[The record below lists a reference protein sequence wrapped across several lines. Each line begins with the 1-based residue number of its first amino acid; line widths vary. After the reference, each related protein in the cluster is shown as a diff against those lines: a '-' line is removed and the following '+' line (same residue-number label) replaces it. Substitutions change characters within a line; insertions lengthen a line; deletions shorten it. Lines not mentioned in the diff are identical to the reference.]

1 MSAPSPAAAQQARSD
16 LWNLVSPRSGSSR
29 VSTPRGST
37 PRPVAAASSVV
48 PPVPPLA
55 LPGANGQQTAPS
67 FPVVVEVRQTAAAA
81 SPAPAVATRSRG
93 RPKRWFPTWA
103 AVRRFGSQV
112 VVAGGLLAVTPWAP
126 TLLRGVAAFV
136 GLTEEV
142 SAAAGAL
149 VRAGTNATLV
159 ATDVALVVSRAAVSL
174 LREAWT
180 GVDLTDV
187 RANVSAARW
196 LQARGISAAELA
208 ASPVG
213 FHIRS
218 LPMQWRSLLLDSV
231 FGVSELVPTMKSSFR
246 QFVAEGRYE
255 EFDYEVKLWA
265 SGHVGVQF
273 FWGSVLYA
281 VRWANPLWHV
291 FQADAKAAL
300 APLCDAVHDALQQAT
315 RVLWRGE
322 PLPRPADLE
331 LPVPPAWYIPRVLSF
346 PMIFLAGTRGN
357 GADLFAQ
364 SAQSPPP
371 LNGAVVR
378 GIGAPLNNGSSS
390 FPGDRPWAPAQA

>member
-29 VSTPRGST
+29 ASTPRGST
-37 PRPVAAASSVV
+37 PRPVVVAGSVA
-48 PPVPPLA
+48 PRVPPLTFPLA
-55 LPGANGQQTAPS
+55 EGQQPAPQVP
-67 FPVVVEVRQTAAAA
+67 FVLEVRQTAAAA
-81 SPAPAVATRSRG
+81 SAAPAAAARARG
-93 RPKRWFPTWA
+93 RPKRWLPSWA
-103 AVRRFGSQV
+103 TVRRYGSQV
-112 VVAGGLLAVTPWAP
+112 VVAGGLLAITPWAP

-142 SAAAGAL
+142 STAAGAL

-159 ATDVALVVSRAAVSL
+159 ATDVVLVVSRAAVSL
-174 LREAWT
+174 IREAWT
-180 GVDLTDV
+180 GVDLVDV

-208 ASPVG
+208 VSPVG

-218 LPMQWRSLLLDSV
+218 LPTQWRTLLLDSV
-231 FGVSELVPTMKSSFR
+231 FGVSELVPTVKSSFR
-246 QFVAEGRYE
+246 KFVAEGRYE

-322 PLPRPADLE
+322 PLPQPAE
-331 LPVPPAWYIPRVLSF
+331 LDFPEPPAWYVPRVLRN
-346 PMIFLAGTRGN
+346 PMSFLAGTRGN

-364 SAQSPPP
+364 QAQKMPPSE
-371 LNGAVVR
+371 R
-378 GIGAPLNNGSSS
+378 RRRSWRR
-390 FPGDRPWAPAQA
+390 RPFE